1 MNFCRL
7 TIQEPIF
14 SVSDTEFEGGDDG
27 HGHGDCTFLVKQAQ
41 PSHNSFDAFL
51 RGPKRGANRNG
62 RSGIAPSL
70 ICQINDWS
78 KKQKK
83 LRGATNQL
91 DKNENK
97 TSG

>member
-41 PSHNSFDAFL
+41 PSHKIVSFE
-51 RGPKRGANRNG
+51 PQE
-62 RSGIAPSL
+62 
-70 ICQINDWS
+70 C
-78 KKQKK
+78 
-83 LRGATNQL
+83 
-91 DKNENK
+91 
-97 TSG
+97 

>member
-41 PSHNSFDAFL
+41 PSHSSVVQGGLTRAVVY
-51 RGPKRGANRNG
+51 
-62 RSGIAPSL
+62 I
-70 ICQINDWS
+70 Q
-78 KKQKK
+78 
-83 LRGATNQL
+83 
-91 DKNENK
+91 
-97 TSG
+97 

>member
-41 PSHNSFDAFL
+41 PSHKPRELGASFPALHQAQIKIPDLGQTVLPRVAHLLAQTGYFFS
-51 RGPKRGANRNG
+51 AWF
-62 RSGIAPSL
+62 SL
-70 ICQINDWS
+70 GNDS
-78 KKQKK
+78 SPQP
-83 LRGATNQL
+83 R
-91 DKNENK
+91 
-97 TSG
+97 

>member
-41 PSHNSFDAFL
+41 PSHNCYKRVPVAVSL
-51 RGPKRGANRNG
+51 PKPKRPRNG
-62 RSGIAPSL
+62 RFTSKIAVRRF
-70 ICQINDWS
+70 
-78 KKQKK
+78 QK
-83 LRGATNQL
+83 
-91 DKNENK
+91 
-97 TSG
+97 